1 MSTFAVK
8 VRRVTVMPH
17 PNADLLELGTV
28 DDYHVVIAKGAFV
41 TGDLA
46 VYIPEQ
52 AIVPANLITAMD
64 LVGKLAGADKN
75 RVRAIKLRGELSQ
88 GLLYRPDPWP
98 AAWVEGTEVSTE
110 LAITKWEPPIPLAMA
125 GDVAR
130 APFGTI
136 FRTYTDIEN
145 VKTFPHVLQDGE
157 EVVMTEKLHGT
168 CFVSGLL
175 NGESVVS
182 SKGIAGNSLILR
194 ESANNVYWRAAHQEG
209 IFEKLAAYLAA
220 TNQTQAMLFGEVL
233 GVQDLKYG
241 FVNGSLGFR
250 AFDLYTADG
259 FAEYDDFV
267 AFCTT
272 YAVPQVPLLY
282 RGPFSRAVMLAHTVG
297 QSTLAT
303 HLREGVVIRPIHERD
318 ELDIG
323 RVILK
328 SVSGE
333 YLTRKNATETQ

>member
-28 DDYHVVIAKGAFV
+28 DDYHVVIAKGAFM

-52 AIVPANLITAMD
+52 AIVPVDLIAA
-64 LVGKLAGADKN
+64 LGLEGKLAGAETN

-88 GLLYRPDPWP
+88 GLLYRPAPWP
-98 AAWVEGTEVSTE
+98 TAWVEGVEVSAE
-110 LAITKWEPPIPLAMA
+110 LGITKWEPPIPLSMA
-125 GDVAR
+125 GDVVR
-130 APFGTI
+130 APFDTI

-145 VKTFPHVLQDGE
+145 VKAFPQVLRDGE

-168 CFVSGLL
+168 CFVSALL
-175 NGESVVS
+175 NGERMVS
-182 SKGIAGNSLILR
+182 SKGIAGSGLTLR
-194 ESANNVYWRAAHQEG
+194 ENATNVYWRAAQQAD
-209 IFEKLAAYLAA
+209 IFAKLAAYLATINA
-220 TNQTQAMLFGEVL
+220 TQAMLFGEVL

-241 FVNGSLGFR
+241 FVNGLIGFR
-250 AFDLYTADG
+250 AFDLYTVDG
-259 FAEYDDFV
+259 FADYEDFV

-272 YAVPQVPLLY
+272 YDVPQVPLLY
-282 RGPFSRAVMLAHTVG
+282 RGPFSKEVMLQYTTG
-297 QSTLAT
+297 QSTLAN
-303 HLREGVVIRPIHERD
+303 HLREGVVIRPLHERD
-318 ELDIG
+318 EQDIG

-328 SVSGE
+328 SVSGD
-333 YLTRKNATETQ
+333 YLTRRNGTETQ